1 MLLLLPLLLQLLLL
15 GLLLKVGM
23 SGWGFAR
30 TDGKEGLVVLA
41 PPFSPPFDSP
51 RRSAEEAATCVDMV
65 ERLTVGVCVCVYWR
79 VKGRERSVKIS

>member
-1 MLLLLPLLLQLLLL
+1 LLLLLLLL
-15 GLLLKVGM
+15 LVLVVVLLLKVGM

-30 TDGKEGLVVLA
+30 TDGKEGLVVLV

-65 ERLTVGVCVCVYWR
+65 EALTVGVCVCIGGWR
-79 VKGRERSVKIS
+79 GGRGV